1 MDIETLHGYFLEFYR
16 QAQKEYYG
24 KSDLAWQAYKAGYE
38 LAQRTPAD
46 VDIK

>member
-1 MDIETLHGYFLEFYR
+1 MTIETLHEYFMEFYR
-16 QAQKEYYG
+16 EAQKEYFG
-24 KSDLAWQAYKAGYE
+24 KSDLAWKAYKAGYE